1 MGGGGGGGGTTFL
14 APSVDGAL
22 HSCSL
27 RPRDVDSLGTVVC
40 GDDVELDELAI
51 AEGRHS
57 MLAIAVLDIIPVGE
71 DIVTLV
77 GQRDETVSL
86 LHMKPLDVANC
97 WGGGS
102 SRHAGGLCR
111 VEKGQDGDDRMQGN
125 CADAKVV
132 VCREFGWRR
141 RELKRT
147 RVGVFGV
154 FWFVLGCIG
163 VFLVC
168 FWRVLVCVFGVF

>member
-1 MGGGGGGGGTTFL
+1 MGGGGGGGGTTFP

-40 GDDVELDELAI
+40 GDNVELDELAI

-77 GQRDETVSL
+77 GQRDETISL
-86 LHMKPLDVANC
+86 FHIKPLDVANC

-111 VEKGQDGDDRMQGN
+111 VEKGQDGDDRTELQGS

-132 VCREFGWRR
+132 VSREFGW
-141 RELKRT
+141 LM
-147 RVGVFGV
+147 VGEMRFSQLSIYIV
-154 FWFVLGCIG
+154 
-163 VFLVC
+163 
-168 FWRVLVCVFGVF
+168 VLVVVVVVVLDSMTRDEFLY